1 MAGRSRR
8 TSGCTGAGADMCSS
22 FNQRRR
28 AGPVNRGVGRAQA
41 ISSIKHTTTRRA
53 IGRLLT
59 ADVRCDALNGG
70 CVPLLPPRVAP
81 DSC

>member
-28 AGPVNRGVGRAQA
+28 AGPVNRGVGRTLQMRN
-41 ISSIKHTTTRRA
+41 TRPQRKNH
-53 IGRLLT
+53 IGCLRVVG
-59 ADVRCDALNGG
+59 ARW
-70 CVPLLPPRVAP
+70 PREAKTGFNPHRPAP
-81 DSC
+81 GA